1 MHNLVVNHSPID
13 GAIPLHPGFSA
24 VTRPLFQVTAGY
36 PSAAQDYMEQELDIV
51 DYLMGQ
57 RRASIFLFRIQ
68 GDSMRDAGIMHN
80 DVIIVDK
87 AIDPIDGHIVVGC
100 VSGEFT
106 CKYYRKNKSGAWLVP
121 GNAEFKPIKITE
133 EMDFTIFGVVESVM
147 RNHLPRGTKPFKVPV
162 IED

>member
-1 MHNLVVNHSPID
+1 MNKVAAIKKPLD
-13 GAIPLHPGFSA
+13 GAIPLQPGFA
-24 VTRPLFQVTAGY
+24 DTVKRPLFHVPAGY

-57 RRASIFLFRIQ
+57 RRASIFLFRLQ
-68 GDSMRDAGIMHN
+68 GDSMKEAGIMHN

-87 AIDPIDGHIVVGC
+87 AIDPVDGHIVVAC

-106 CKYYRKNKSGAWLVP
+106 CKYYRKNKSGVWLVAANP
-121 GNAEFKPIKITE
+121 DFKPIKVTE

-147 RNHLPRGTKPFKVPV
+147 RNRLPRATKPFKVPV
-162 IED
+162 VE